1 MLASNHDLVHRSE
14 VPWSSKISSRTA
26 GPSGST
32 SPGRPGGTI
41 RELLEITSY
50 AVSAINLQ
58 PWKIKVVSD
67 QETKDKLFPATFGQ
81 NQVRACSHLFVFC
94 ADTDYAAIIRVVD
107 KSMAAAGVPD
117 PQREAMMEM
126 AANIANG
133 MTPEQRLHWSQE
145 QVYIAL
151 GNTLNGAYSLGLGA
165 CPMTAFQA
173 RRVREDPGPAR
184 KPGADRDGRRSAT
197 APSRG
202 CPRCAARWT
211 RFWRSD

>member
-1 MLASNHDLVHRSE
+1 MEFKDIVRNRRAIRQYESKP
-14 VPWSSKISSRTA
+14 VPEE
-26 GPSGST
+26 
-32 SPGRPGGTI
+32 TI

-67 QETKDKLFPATFGQ
+67 AETKEKLFPATFGQ
-81 NQVRACSHLFVFC
+81 NQVKACSHLFVFC
-94 ADTDYAAIIRVVD
+94 ADTDYAGIIKTVNA
-107 KSMAAAGVPD
+107 SMAAAGVLD

-126 AANIANG
+126 AANVANG
-133 MTPEQRLHWSQE
+133 MSPEQRLAWSKE

-173 RRVREDPGPAR
+173 PEFAKILGLPENLVPTVIVSIGYPAEAGGP
-184 KPGADRDGRRSAT
+184 KVRRSVDQILA
-197 APSRG
+197 
-202 CPRCAARWT
+202 
-211 RFWRSD
+211 